1 MGAALGQG
9 PRGAQRQR
17 ALHPPWLRGSEE
29 QADGAEAGV
38 VRIRPTEQPDLRK
51 TQVFQNPLHV
61 RGRSIRL
68 EARPPATDPAGP
80 PATPRSWTLSFYVD
94 SRLPAEAVV
103 HVGLLGAVNGP
114 EGAWASRPAAVP
126 EGLSQECR
134 VDLALDSVVPEAPPG
149 RRQPP
154 REVSFCI
161 ELRAA
166 ASAEPAEP
174 AEAGAEGAEGG
185 DLGAFELT
193 LGSLTLRRPN
203 AGVAVRAQRVRL
215 PGAGPLL
222 ETREVFGAELGPAL
236 LGQDCVICMSEM
248 RDTAVLPCRHM
259 CLCGGC
265 AETMRSAVQYRSYRC
280 PICRERVSSLL
291 QIQRTPDDHPPDGE
305 AGAPAPEGAAPVAA
319 STAVEQ

>member
-1 MGAALGQG
+1 MIIIIIIIIILII
-9 PRGAQRQR
+9 
-17 ALHPPWLRGSEE
+17 
-29 QADGAEAGV
+29 
-38 VRIRPTEQPDLRK
+38 VR
-51 TQVFQNPLHV
+51 
-61 RGRSIRL
+61 
-68 EARPPATDPAGP
+68 
-80 PATPRSWTLSFYVD
+80 
-94 SRLPAEAVV
+94 
-103 HVGLLGAVNGP
+103 P
-114 EGAWASRPAAVP
+114 EGAWASRPSAVP

-149 RRQPP
+149 GRQPP
-154 REVSFCI
+154 RQVSFCI
-161 ELRAA
+161 ELRTA
-166 ASAEPAEP
+166 ASAES
-174 AEAGAEGAEGG
+174 AEADAEGAEGG
-185 DLGAFELT
+185 DLGALELT

-265 AETMRSAVQYRSYRC
+265 AETMRSAVQYHSYRQPAQDSIAPLTSYSLRRKAAEVLLFTSRLSFLRRFLQKSSSCAIGVRLRAVKRC

-291 QIQRTPDDHPPDGE
+291 QIQRTPDDHPLDGE
-305 AGAPAPEGAAPVAA
+305 AGGIIM
-319 STAVEQ
+319 